1 MDNTE
6 INHEQEQ
13 EKQTNTMRY
22 DTIRLMSKSNR
33 LDSTRLDRHPGQ
45 PLLNLIQPSG
55 VASVFSGDI
64 LYRTFSDSYGYGV
77 HNEYALMWALHS
89 KQYEKYDRNKNSS

>member
-6 INHEQEQ
+6 IYHEQEQ
-13 EKQTNTMRY
+13 EKQTQY
-22 DTIRLMSKSNR
+22 DTLLYYRWAKAI
-33 LDSTRLDRHPGQ
+33 DSTWFDKHPGQ
-45 PLLNLIQPSG
+45 PLLNLIQQSG

-77 HNEYALMWALHS
+77 LNEYALLWALHS
-89 KQYEKYDRNKNSS
+89 KQYEIW

>member
-1 MDNTE
+1 MNK
-6 INHEQEQ
+6 NKKN
-13 EKQTNTMRY
+13 KQTQC
-22 DTIRLMSKSNR
+22 DTILYDWWAKAI
-33 LDSTRLDRHPGQ
+33 DSTRLDRHPGQ

-77 HNEYALMWALHS
+77 HNEYALLWALHS

>member
-13 EKQTNTMRY
+13 EKNKTNTMRY

-33 LDSTRLDRHPGQ
+33 LDSTR
-45 PLLNLIQPSG
+45 
-55 VASVFSGDI
+55 
-64 LYRTFSDSYGYGV
+64 
-77 HNEYALMWALHS
+77 
-89 KQYEKYDRNKNSS
+89 